1 MCVGHID
8 EFVISSSEKIWV
20 MVDIIELHVCNCS

>member
-8 EFVISSSEKIWV
+8 EFVISSCEQILV
-20 MVDIIELHVCNCS
+20 MVDIIKLHVCNCS